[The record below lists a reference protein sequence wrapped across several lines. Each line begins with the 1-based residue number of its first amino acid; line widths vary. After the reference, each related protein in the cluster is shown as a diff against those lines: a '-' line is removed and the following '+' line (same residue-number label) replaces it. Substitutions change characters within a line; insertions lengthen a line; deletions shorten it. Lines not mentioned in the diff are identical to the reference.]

1 MRCDIVGVYDLLQ
14 VIRPSILLLSWEN
27 PQQAVHRT
35 VEPLHLTIP
44 SGVVRSGVGLLGVV
58 HGTQLANQR

>member
-14 VIRPSILLLSWEN
+14 VIRPLLLLSWEN
-27 PQQAVHRT
+27 PQKTVHRT

-44 SGVVRSGVGLLGVV
+44 IGVVRSGVGLLDAV
-58 HGTQLANQR
+58 HGTQLANHR